1 MKKGLTFLVLA
12 CSLFSH
18 FVKIVSMHDLY
29 VNKDVNFFKKTE
41 NSTERK
47 DILDRYKKITD
58 QERLNFKK
66 NKPTREYLDKLDDV
80 AKKAQQAQDE
90 LDHDVLVKS
99 YKDGEKGTERNKHGS
114 FLGHALF
121 GEGNFGDR
129 WREYRAA
136 SKAQDEIKQRQE
148 EIKKI
153 DPHLMGENF
162 IQDLKSY
169 EIEALQPK
177 QIEELC
183 RAYFNRRVVTSYG
196 GIITSS
202 AGLRITAFT
211 PDQIKSFDTK
221 QVQALKLNVLTEG
234 QIKAFTK
241 EQVRSLTAD
250 QIEGTYEYNEKIRR
264 RQLKTLGL
272 KSLKSFTSEQLLWFT
287 PKQVGLFTL
296 EQIES
301 LIKADRIKD
310 LSPEQRQELRRTL
323 STEINQIKLNEKP
336 NETLINRIQADMK
349 KINF

>member
-1 MKKGLTFLVLA
+1 MLA
-12 CSLFSH
+12 
-18 FVKIVSMHDLY
+18 
-29 VNKDVNFFKKTE
+29 
-41 NSTERK
+41 
-47 DILDRYKKITD
+47 
-58 QERLNFKK
+58 
-66 NKPTREYLDKLDDV
+66 
-80 AKKAQQAQDE
+80 
-90 LDHDVLVKS
+90 
-99 YKDGEKGTERNKHGS
+99 
-114 FLGHALF
+114 
-121 GEGNFGDR
+121 
-129 WREYRAA
+129 
-136 SKAQDEIKQRQE
+136 
-148 EIKKI
+148 
-153 DPHLMGENF
+153 
-162 IQDLKSY
+162 
-169 EIEALQPK
+169 PK
-177 QIEELC
+177 QVIWVIPE
-183 RAYFNRRVVTSYG
+183 
-196 GIITSS
+196 
-202 AGLRITAFT
+202 ITAFT